1 MERSPLA
8 PLLAAAALAAVAG
21 ALSRVV
27 TYLPALAGDGRTLEA
42 LGPLAFG
49 ASLLQVLVSPVGA
62 VALGYLFA
70 DRFAVRDRLPV
81 AGAVV
86 FVAAVVGFAVGVA
99 VALVSLP
106 ASAVGAQSLGSTVLD
121 GLAVGV
127 PGAVTLT
134 VGVVAGAAL
143 GRLRGR
149 AA

>member
-1 MERSPLA
+1 MERSAFL
-8 PLLAAAALAAVAG
+8 PLLAVGALAAVAG

-27 TYLPALAGDGRTLEA
+27 TYLPALVGDGRTLGA
-42 LGPLAFG
+42 LGPLAVG
-49 ASLLQVLVSPVGA
+49 ASLLQVLVSPLAAVG
-62 VALGYLFA
+62 LGYLFA

-81 AGAVV
+81 AAAGV
-86 FVAAVVGFAVGVA
+86 FVAAVASFAVGVA
-99 VALVSLP
+99 VALVGLP
-106 ASAVGAQSLGSTVLD
+106 ASAVGSQSLGSTVLD

-143 GRLRGR
+143 GRLRGG